1 MEKNCIQL
9 KFFISVHISLKNYI
23 YYDNLINKENGKKA
37 GEWGGWALNFVK
49 FSFENY
55 IKHLLKKNDIF

>member
-37 GEWGGWALNFVK
+37 GE
-49 FSFENY
+49 
-55 IKHLLKKNDIF
+55 